1 MMLGKRESATT
12 LSNAAASAGWDLHV
26 KSVIPGV
33 DDQVYKQ
40 AIKVG

>member
-1 MMLGKRESATT
+1 MMLGKRESA
-12 LSNAAASAGWDLHV
+12 GWDLQL